1 MKGFAGALWTELLK
15 ARRSRVPLFIALGYV
30 LLPLAMAFFMVIM
43 KDPEEARHL
52 GIIGMKA
59 QILVGAVD
67 WSTYLGMLSQGTA
80 GLIILSTLM
89 GGWIFGREYADRT
102 MKDLL
107 ALPTTRSSFIA
118 AKYIVFALWSLLMI
132 AIVSV
137 FGVVLGYIIGLS
149 GLSSEVILGGLSTI
163 FVVGAMNVM
172 LITPIALV
180 AFLGRGYLPSVGFMF
195 LALALAQLSEVI
207 GYGMY
212 FPYAIPTLF
221 IKANMGGDP
230 LGTISYLIVILTC
243 LGGAIG
249 TYVWLWSA
257 DQT

>member
-1 MKGFAGALWTELLK
+1 MKGFKGALWAELLK

-30 LLPLAMAFFMVIM
+30 LVPLVIAFFMVIM
-43 KDPEEARHL
+43 KDPEGARRL

-59 QILVGAVD
+59 QILVGAID
-67 WSTYLGMLSQGTA
+67 WSTYLGMLSQGVM
-80 GLIILSTLM
+80 GLIILSALM

-118 AKYIVFALWSLLMI
+118 AKYTVFAFWSLLMI
-132 AIVSV
+132 TIVSV
-137 FGVVLGYIIGLS
+137 FGVVLGYIIGLP
-149 GLSSEVILGGLSTI
+149 GLSSTVVLGGLSTI
-163 FVVGAMNVM
+163 FVVGTMNMM
-172 LITPIALV
+172 LITPIALI

-195 LALALAQLSEVI
+195 LALAFAQLSDVI
-207 GYGMY
+207 GYCMY
-212 FPYAIPTLF
+212 FPYAIPALF
-221 IKANMGGDP
+221 IKANTGGDP
-230 LGTISYLIVILTC
+230 LSTISYLIVLLTC

-249 TYVWLWSA
+249 TYAWLRSA

>member
-1 MKGFAGALWTELLK
+1 MKGFKGALWEELLK
-15 ARRSRVPLFIALGYV
+15 AKKSRVPIFIALGYALV
-30 LLPLAMAFFMVIM
+30 PLAMAFFMVIM
-43 KDPEEARHL
+43 KDPEGARRL

-59 QILVGAVD
+59 QIMVGAVD
-67 WSTYLGMLSQGTA
+67 WPTYLGMLSQGVM
-80 GLIILSTLM
+80 GLIILSALM

-118 AKYIVFALWSLLMI
+118 AKYTIFALWSLLMI

-137 FGVVLGYIIGLS
+137 FGVVLGYIIGLP
-149 GLSSEVILGGLSTI
+149 GLSLEIVLGGLSTI
-163 FVVGAMNVM
+163 FVVGVMNVM

-195 LALALAQLSEVI
+195 LALALAQVTEVI
-207 GYGMY
+207 GFGMY
-212 FPYAIPTLF
+212 FPYAIPALF
-221 IKANMGGDP
+221 IKGISGGDP
-230 LGTISYLIVILTC
+230 LSVLSYLIVLLTC

-249 TYVWLWSA
+249 TYAWLR
-257 DQT
+257 